1 MKSLTPPAVL
11 RDGRSSRWDQH
22 RLDRRRELLRD
33 ARAAVHELGP
43 EASMEDIATH
53 AGTSKSVYYRYFGD
67 RAGLRV
73 AVAERVT
80 AHMERRLLE
89 AAVDH
94 SDAAATLH
102 RMVEVYLSVAAT
114 SPNVYA
120 FAVSA
125 PDSSGAAA
133 GVLDAFFDRVHALLA
148 EGLAQHL
155 GADGVPPVGSPLGLW
170 PRAAVGLVRAT
181 AETWLRS
188 PEDARPDAA
197 ELAASITGWLLHG
210 LLGAPTSPV
219 PIHAHE
225 GAVR

>member
-1 MKSLTPPAVL
+1 MKSLTSAPAL

-22 RLDRRRELLRD
+22 RQDRRRELVRA

-43 EASMEDIATH
+43 EASMEDIAAH
-53 AGTSKSVYYRYFGD
+53 AGTSKSVFYRYFGD
-67 RAGLRV
+67 RAGLQV

-89 AAVDH
+89 AADDRA
-94 SDAAATLH
+94 DAAATLH

-114 SPNVYA
+114 SPHVYA

-125 PDSSGAAA
+125 PESGDATV

-155 GADGVPPVGSPLGLW
+155 GADGAPNARSPLGLW

-181 AETWLRS
+181 AETWLRA
-188 PEDARPDAA
+188 PADARADAA
-197 ELAASITGWLLHG
+197 DLAASITGWLLHG
-210 LLGAPTSPV
+210 LLGSPTSPD